1 MLWTDN
7 TGPLLQI
14 IQRGAASRISDLKFI
29 ELELVKFLQ
38 SPVYSQMIAG
48 EKYYRGEHD
57 ILRRKRMV
65 IGEKGEL
72 EEVKNLP
79 NNKVV
84 DNQYAKLVDQKVNYL
99 MAKPVTFE
107 TEGDQYGE
115 LLQTIFN
122 KRFMRTLRNLGED
135 ALNGGLAWLHP
146 YYNDRGELVFQRFP
160 AYEILPFWADADHTI
175 LDCAVRVYQVEA
187 YEGTTEVTLTKVE
200 IYDKQGI
207 HRFEIKGTSLVPDP
221 DHPSGTHMLIEDADG
236 NVQGYN
242 WERIP
247 LIAFKFNNK
256 EIPLIRRVKSLQD
269 GINDLLSDF
278 KNNMQEDA
286 RNTIL
291 VLKNYDGTNLGEFR
305 RNLAQYGV
313 VKVRYDGEAKG
324 GVETLE
330 ITVNAENYKVILELL
345 KKAIIENGRGY
356 DAKDERMG
364 GNPNQMNI
372 QSMYSD
378 IDLDANGMETE
389 FQAAFEE
396 LLWFVNTHL
405 TNAGQGDYG
414 GQTVNVIFN
423 RDILINESESIE
435 NCSKSIGV
443 ISKETIVGQHPWTTN
458 VKMELQRIADE
469 KAQEQAE
476 MDEYRE
482 AFGKAGGGGNE
493 E

>member
-1 MLWTDN
+1 LLWTDK
-7 TGPLLQI
+7 TGPIVQI
-14 IQRGAASRISDLKFI
+14 IKRGAAGRMSDLKFI
-29 ELELVKFLQ
+29 ALELTKFYS
-38 SPVYSQMIAG
+38 SPPYRDMITG
-48 EKYYRGEHD
+48 EKYYRNEHD
-57 ILRRKRMV
+57 ILTRRRLV

-72 EEVKNLP
+72 QEVKNLP
-79 NNKVV
+79 NNRIV
-84 DNQYAKLVDQKVNYL
+84 DNQYGKLVDQKVNYL
-99 MAKPVTFE
+99 LAKPLTFE
-107 TEGDQYGE
+107 TEDEAYGK

-122 KRFMRTLRNLGED
+122 KQFMRTLRNLGED
-135 ALNGGLAWLHP
+135 ALNGGIAWLHP
-146 YYNDRGELVFQRFP
+146 YYTEQGELAFKRFP
-160 AYEILPFWADADHTI
+160 SYEILPFWADADHTI
-175 LDCAVRVYQVEA
+175 LDCAVRTYQIEA
-187 YEGTTEVTLTKVE
+187 YEGTTEVTITKVE
-200 IYDKQGI
+200 IYDNHGI
-207 HRFEIKGTSLVPDP
+207 HRYELKGGTLIPDIEN
-221 DHPSGTHMLIEDADG
+221 PSTTYMVVEDAES
-236 NVQGYN
+236 NAKGYN

-256 EIPLIRRVKSLQD
+256 EIPLIKRVKPLQD
-269 GINDLLSDF
+269 GLNDLLSDF

-291 VLKNYDGTNLGEFR
+291 VIKNYDGTDLGEFR
-305 RNLAQYGV
+305 KNLATYGA
-313 VKVRYDGEAKG
+313 VKVRYDGETKG
-324 GVETLE
+324 GIDTLE

-345 KKAIIENGRGY
+345 KKALIENGRGF

-364 GNPNQMNI
+364 NSPNQMNI

-405 TNAGQGDYG
+405 ANTGQGDFA

-423 RDILINESESIE
+423 RDILINETESID
-435 NCSKSIGV
+435 NCSKSVGV
-443 ISKETIVGQHPWTTN
+443 ISNETIISQHPWTTD

-476 MDEYRE
+476 MNEFRE
-482 AFGKAGGGGNE
+482 AFPAAGDVNE